1 MCYNSVAR
9 LYRIGTVRA
18 GLIYINNNHMKKEAP
33 KTKVFAL
40 TFNPKQVVKKL
51 LSSLPARAQDVI
63 MGRFGLNQSGE
74 EMTLESI
81 GKKYGITRERVRQI
95 ENYAINHIR
104 KADSYQKEKAV
115 FDELRDTINKMGGV
129 IAEDDLL
136 NHLGK
141 DISARKNIHFLLV
154 VGDDFNKIKEDIEF
168 KHRWHVDQNLSDKIH
183 EALQKLYSRLGDDE
197 IVPESEIIASFL
209 EHLKDVSDEYKQD
222 EILTR
227 WLAISKNVSKNP
239 LGEWGKTKSSNIK
252 TKGVRDYAYLIL
264 RKHGSPIHFRE
275 VAKLISEVFKKKAHV
290 ATTHNE
296 LIKDPRFVLVGR
308 GLYALKEWGYSTG
321 VVRDVIREILKKE
334 GPLAKEAVLEKVLK
348 ERYVKANTVMVNLQ
362 NPKYFKKNKQGM
374 YTFV

>member
-1 MCYNSVAR
+1 
-9 LYRIGTVRA
+9 
-18 GLIYINNNHMKKEAP
+18 MKKEIIKN
-33 KTKVFAL
+33 KTFAL
-40 TFNPKQVVKKL
+40 SFNPKQVVKRL
-51 LSSLPARAQDVI
+51 LSSLPDRAQDVI
-63 MGRFGLNQSGE
+63 VGRFRFNPEGK
-74 EMTLESI
+74 EMTLEAI

-104 KADSYQKEKAV
+104 KADTYEKESNV
-115 FDELRDTINKMGGV
+115 FDELKNTINKMGGV
-129 IAEDDLL
+129 ISEDDLL

-141 DISARKNIHFLLV
+141 DILTRKYIHFLLV

-168 KHRWHVDQNLSDKIH
+168 KHRWHVDGNLSDKIH
-183 EALQKLYSRLGDDE
+183 DAIKKLYSKLGDDD
-197 IVPESEIIASFL
+197 IIPESEIISSFL
-209 EHLKDVSDEYKQD
+209 EHLKEVSDEYKQD

-227 WLAISKNVSKNP
+227 WLSISKNISKNP

-275 VAKLISEVFKKKAHV
+275 VAKLISEVFNKKAHV

-296 LIKDPRFVLVGR
+296 IIKDPRFVLVGR

-321 VVRDVIREILKKE
+321 IVRDVILEIIKKN
-334 GPLAKEAVLEKVLK
+334 GPLNKEKILEKVMK

-362 NPKYFKKNKQGM
+362 NPKYFKKNKQGL
-374 YTFV
+374 YTTL

>member
-1 MCYNSVAR
+1 
-9 LYRIGTVRA
+9 
-18 GLIYINNNHMKKEAP
+18 MKKEIIKN
-33 KTKVFAL
+33 KTFAL
-40 TFNPKQVVKKL
+40 SFNPKQVVKRL
-51 LSSLPARAQDVI
+51 LSSLPDRAQDVI
-63 MGRFGLNQSGE
+63 VGRFGFNPEGK
-74 EMTLESI
+74 EMTLEAI

-104 KADSYQKEKAV
+104 KADTYEKESNV
-115 FDELRDTINKMGGV
+115 FDELKNTINKMGGV
-129 IAEDDLL
+129 ISEDDLL

-141 DISARKNIHFLLV
+141 DILTRKYIHFLLV

-168 KHRWHVDQNLSDKIH
+168 KHRWHVDGNLSDKIH
-183 EALQKLYSRLGDDE
+183 DAIKKLYSKLGDDD
-197 IVPESEIIASFL
+197 IIPESEIISSFL
-209 EHLKDVSDEYKQD
+209 EHLKEVSDEYKQD

-227 WLAISKNVSKNP
+227 WLSISKNISKNP

-275 VAKLISEVFKKKAHV
+275 VAKLISEVFNKKAHV

-296 LIKDPRFVLVGR
+296 IIKDPRFVLVGR

-321 VVRDVIREILKKE
+321 IVRDVILEIIKKN
-334 GPLAKEAVLEKVLK
+334 GPLNKEKILEKVMK

-362 NPKYFKKNKQGM
+362 NPKYFKKNKQGL
-374 YTFV
+374 YTTL